1 MKTRLAVLTAAA
13 IALASP
19 VFAANVPV
27 GEPVPT
33 NPAECQQLLDLT
45 SKTAAAQTDQGPK
58 TRDEVTTLIGLLKQ
72 QCEAANY
79 DDAVNTAQ
87 LIRGMVAS
95 E

>member
-27 GEPVPT
+27 GEPIPT
-33 NPAECQQLLDLT
+33 NVAECNQLLDLT
-45 SKTAAAQTDQGPK
+45 SKTATAQADQGPK

-72 QCEAANY
+72 QCEASNF
-79 DDAVNTAQ
+79 DDAVLTAQ
-87 LIRGMVAS
+87 LIRGIVAS

>member
-13 IALASP
+13 IAFASP
-19 VFAANVPV
+19 AYATNV

-33 NPAECQQLLDLT
+33 NHAECQQLLDLT

-58 TRDEVTTLIGLLKQ
+58 TRDEVTTLIGLMKQ
-72 QCEAANY
+72 QCEASNFN
-79 DDAVNTAQ
+79 DAVLTAN
-87 LIRGMVAS
+87 LIRGLVAS